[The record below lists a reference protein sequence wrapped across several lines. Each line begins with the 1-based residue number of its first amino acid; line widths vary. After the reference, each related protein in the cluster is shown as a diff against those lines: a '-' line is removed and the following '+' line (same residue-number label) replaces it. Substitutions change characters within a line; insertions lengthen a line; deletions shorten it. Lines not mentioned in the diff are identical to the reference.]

1 MVLPLIAAAVRAKQI
16 KKTIDATQVALRVA
30 GTQLK
35 NGDKLKLNMLRFK
48 RVDVDTSQPVKL
60 MSKELKVPTL
70 AQQQRDNKRRLREL
84 ASSLAAKANKR
95 VQRLEKNGFTDRS
108 AYIKYKD
115 SGGKFVVKGKND
127 KQVLV
132 EINRIQDF
140 LRDETSTVSGINR
153 QDASVAERLN
163 LKYKTYRELREKN
176 AAIFKILPK
185 ITEYMRMSSK
195 VSVMYDSDQVI
206 DEVTNYVDDIL
217 PTLAD
222 GETIDVEKALKDIED
237 RIVELDKKSV
247 KTKRTNIPSFYTP

>member
-1 MVLPLIAAAVRAKQI
+1 MVLPLIAAAASAARI
-16 KKTIDATQVALRVA
+16 KKTVDVTAAALRIA
-30 GTQLK
+30 GTQIK

-48 RVDVDTSQPVKL
+48 KVDIDTNQPAKL
-60 MSKELKVPTL
+60 MSRELKVPTL

-95 VQRLEKNGFTDRS
+95 VQRLEKNGFTDQS
-108 AYIKYKD
+108 AYIKYKE

-127 KQVLV
+127 KQILA
-132 EINRIQDF
+132 EINRVQDF

-153 QDASVAERLN
+153 QAASVAERLN

-222 GETIDVEKALKDIED
+222 GESIDVEKALKDIED
-237 RIVELDKKSV
+237 RIAELDKKSV
-247 KTKRTNIPSFYTP
+247 KQKRTTIPSFYTP